1 MSFSMKFLSS
11 KSIDVIPKGKQL
23 TKWPSTT
30 QLELGIGRS
39 LMLMH
44 DKDCRTVEFI
54 MEAESMCSGLVVIF
68 EEDGTAEQEEIVD
81 ELSVRYRRPLTLLRS
96 RHGKVQAFDE
106 ITDKETVCNN
116 VAVLLHNLEEFPPIY
131 EHIQQHYYLGDVI
144 LVTSSNSSKIGDKL
158 LQDARNEKLYLF
170 VERGQRLVEIHK
182 WMVSDRLQIDYIS
195 KNNNLSR
202 GKLPG
207 QRKMLMGRNLTIATL
222 DFPPI
227 VFAKKNVSGKVIASG
242 IEPSLVAIL
251 ADKLNFKV
259 NYILPVNDEMWGT
272 LVFNGTG
279 NVTVTGLLGF
289 LHRKEADV
297 SYGDLHMQ
305 QRLLPYVD
313 FTRAFRNNYECFLVP
328 APRPYAKWTALYHP
342 FSSAIWAVTGLVC
355 IFAVGTLRL
364 LAKWSSWRANEDG
377 FFSDTMVC
385 FLFIL
390 GSMLSAQQPQEVRM
404 PANRLFL
411 IWWLLAAATVIPT
424 VYRSGLISY
433 ITFPYTPAPIDT
445 IQQLVDSPLKKI
457 SWGDYFKT
465 SLLNSNDPLH
475 RKLGVQ
481 FAIATNLTNMFSLL
495 ETDSWA
501 VMSNQGNL
509 RYQAAALF
517 PPTSDGPRVHL
528 MTECVFP
535 TRSALGLQKGSSLKP
550 YFDKEIYRL
559 VEAGIVEH
567 ISSQFAKKQKPW
579 DPTKSRKLAAYSLD
593 SLQGAFYL
601 LGLGIALSFLIFLS
615 EVIFGYRKPK
625 FLLAK

>member
-1 MSFSMKFLSS
+1 M
-11 KSIDVIPKGKQL
+11 DAG
-23 TKWPSTT
+23 
-30 QLELGIGRS
+30 
-39 LMLMH
+39 
-44 DKDCRTVEFI
+44 
-54 MEAESMCSGLVVIF
+54 SMCSSLVVIF
-68 EEDGTAEQEEIVD
+68 EENGTAEQEEIVD
-81 ELSVRYRRPLTLLRS
+81 ELTVRYRRPLTLLRS
-96 RHGKVQAFDE
+96 RHGKIQAFDE
-106 ITDKETVCNN
+106 ITDQEVVCNN
-116 VAVLLHNLEEFPPIY
+116 VAVLLQNLDEFSLIY
-131 EHIQQHYYLGDVI
+131 EHIQQHYYLGEVI
-144 LVTSSNSSKIGDKL
+144 LVTSSNSSKVGDKL
-158 LQDARNEKLYLF
+158 LQDARNERLHLLI
-170 VERGQRLVEIHK
+170 ERGQRLVEIHK
-182 WMVSDRLQIDYIS
+182 WMVSDRLQIDYVL
-195 KNNNLSR
+195 KNNNVSWGTLT
-202 GKLPG
+202 G
-207 QRKMLMGRNLTIATL
+207 QRKMLMGRYLTIATL

-227 VFAKKNVSGKVIASG
+227 VFAKKNESGKVIASG

-251 ADKLNFKV
+251 ADKLDFKV

-272 LVFNGTG
+272 LVFNGPK

-313 FTRAFRNNYECFLVP
+313 FTRAFRNNHECFLVP

-342 FSSAIWAVTGLVC
+342 FSSDIWTATGLVC
-355 IFAVGTLRL
+355 IFAVATLRL
-364 LAKWSSWRANEDG
+364 LAKWSSWRSNEDG

-385 FLFIL
+385 FLYIL
-390 GSMLSAQQPQEVRM
+390 GNILSAQQPQEIRM
-404 PANRLFL
+404 SANRLFL

-475 RKLGVQ
+475 RKLGEQ
-481 FAIATNLTNMFSLL
+481 FAIATNLTQMFSLL

-517 PPTSDGPRVHL
+517 PPSSDGPRVHL
-528 MTECVFP
+528 VKECVFP

-550 YFDKEIYRL
+550 YFDKKIYRL
-559 VEAGIVEH
+559 AEAGIVEH

-593 SLQGAFYL
+593 DLQGAFYL
-601 LGLGIALSFLIFLS
+601 LALSIAFSFLIFLS
-615 EVIFGYRKPK
+615 EVIFGYRKRK
-625 FLLAK
+625 FSTGK